1 MARDAGVEEEVDGAI
16 EDAIDNIV
24 LLGTNVVVVVVP
36 DILVAEVLEIV
47 LKAETA
53 TWMLLSTIKD
63 AVKIITTAATIRDS
77 RCFCRCGCIIIL
89 DDMVFL

>member
-24 LLGTNVVVVVVP
+24 VLLGTNVVVVVVP
-36 DILVAEVLEIV
+36 DILLVEVLVLVVVV

-53 TWMLLSTIKD
+53 TWMLLSTGKVT
-63 AVKIITTAATIRDS
+63 VKIIATTATIRDS
-77 RCFCRCGCIIIL
+77 C
-89 DDMVFL
+89 

>member
-24 LLGTNVVVVVVP
+24 LLGTNVVFVVVP
-36 DILVAEVLEIV
+36 DILVVEVLEIV

-53 TWMLLSTIKD
+53 TWKLLSTSKV
-63 AVKIITTAATIRDS
+63 AVKIIATTATIRYS
-77 RCFCRCGCIIIL
+77 R
-89 DDMVFL
+89 